1 MASVYKRKDGKGWRA
16 VIRMKGYPTVCETFD
31 RKQEADD
38 WAKETERRIKLG
50 QFNFTAHNKHHTYAD
65 LLHRMEG
72 DGAFD
77 LQRSFKNCLSQFNYW
92 KQRLGAYALI
102 HITPELIAQS
112 AKPSSRHPSLTALNA
127 PLPPSIVTPP
137 FLAPLSPT
145 LSKNFAGS
153 LRILIVHYPS

>member
-50 QFNFTAHNKHHTYAD
+50 QFNFSAHNKHHTYAD

-72 DGAFD
+72 EMFSIINVLSKTAA
-77 LQRSFKNCLSQFNYW
+77 RSLTTGHSGSVPIPSSTSPPNSLS
-92 KQRLGAYALI
+92 K
-102 HITPELIAQS
+102 S
-112 AKPSSRHPSLTALNA
+112 AKSSSVHRFLTAPNA
-127 PLPPSIVTPP
+127 VLLLSTAI
-137 FLAPLSPT
+137 PLSFLPRSAM
-145 LSKNFAGS
+145 LSKSFVGS
-153 LRILIVHYPS
+153 LKIPVVPYPN